1 MTRAAFVAPCIS
13 PLLAFVLAAIAVAD
27 EPRIVGRTRQEL
39 LQELA
44 TAEGQQRDHAAWALA
59 QLAAGQA
66 DASDP
71 TVWIDDLYRL
81 AQDDS
86 PPVRYWGL
94 VGLRQFLS
102 RLPADHPLRE
112 TAVHV
117 LTHKLVDRWPAVRV
131 AAADALAQA
140 GQPRQ
145 ALGVLVEAM
154 TSPQESVRIQAVAAL
169 ERIGLE
175 QFGPAARPAR
185 DTLEAAIRDSSEY
198 VKRISARALRG
209 LEP

>member
-1 MTRAAFVAPCIS
+1 MRRSAVFASWSSLLLVPVVAG
-13 PLLAFVLAAIAVAD
+13 LAVAD

-39 LQELA
+39 VQELA
-44 TAEGQQRDHAAWALA
+44 TAAGQQREHAAWALA

-66 DASDP
+66 DASEP
-71 TVWIDDLYRL
+71 TVWLDDLYRL

-94 VGLRQFLS
+94 VGLRQFLA

-112 TAVHV
+112 TAVQV
-117 LTHKLVDRWPAVRV
+117 LTHKLVDRSPAVRV

-154 TSPQESVRIQAVAAL
+154 ASPQESVRIQAVAAL
-169 ERIGLE
+169 ERL
-175 QFGPAARPAR
+175 GPAARPAR
-185 DTLEAAIRDSSEY
+185 DTLEAATRDSSEY
-198 VKRISARALRG
+198 VKRISARALRQLDG
-209 LEP
+209 